1 MLKKRNAQGL
11 SIHIIIIA
19 VLGLIILIAVI
30 LMLSGRIG
38 DFSEGA
44 DKEVCAGESLW
55 AKLGWTEDPCV
66 GGSTGANGGNGNPL
80 ATGDPSALFK
90 D

>member
-44 DKEVCAGESLW
+44 DGEVCAGENLW
-55 AKLGWTEDPCV
+55 VKLGWTEDPCV
-66 GGSTGANGGNGNPL
+66 ADTDAKRRGLDPDDGS
-80 ATGDPSALFK
+80 FVFEEK
-90 D
+90 

>member
-44 DKEVCAGESLW
+44 DKELCAGESLW
-55 AKLGWTEDPCV
+55 VKLGWTEDPCV
-66 GGSTGANGGNGNPL
+66 ADTDEGGLPSSEGRVVKNP
-80 ATGDPSALFK
+80 G
-90 D
+90 

>member
-1 MLKKRNAQGL
+1 MLKKRGQGL
-11 SIHIIIIA
+11 SIQT
-19 VLGLIILIAVI
+19 IILVVI
-30 LMLSGRIG
+30 GLLILVAIVLMLSGRFG

-44 DKEVCAGESLW
+44 DGEVCAGENLW
-55 AKLGWTEDPCV
+55 VKLGWTEDPCV
-66 GGSTGANGGNGNPL
+66 GGSAGANGGNGNPL